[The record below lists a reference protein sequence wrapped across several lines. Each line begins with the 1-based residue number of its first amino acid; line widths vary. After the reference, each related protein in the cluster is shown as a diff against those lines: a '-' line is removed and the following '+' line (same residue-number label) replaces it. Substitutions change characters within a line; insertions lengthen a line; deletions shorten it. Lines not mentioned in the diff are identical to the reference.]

1 MKIRTAAALMV
12 SLGMA
17 SSAVAA
23 SFSYS
28 GPPVPIPEAAD
39 LSGANPGAQ
48 VGAPITVSGLT
59 QPVGKVVIS
68 IDGTACTD
76 APGATTV
83 GIDHTFVSDL
93 VLTLRAPDGTE
104 VVIGQ
109 WADGG
114 GNNLCQ
120 VVFDDA
126 EAAQLLTVPSVNAP
140 FTGRYRPFSPLSAFA
155 GRPANG
161 TWTLLAQDFFSE
173 DTGSIRAWSI
183 DITSAQASAPTPVPT
198 LSEWA
203 LIGLSSLMAA
213 IAVARVRRRQ
223 H

>member
-1 MKIRTAAALMV
+1 MF

-17 SSAVAA
+17 SSALAA

-28 GPPVPIPEAAD
+28 GPPVPIPEAGD

-48 VGAPITVSGLT
+48 VGAPITVSGST
-59 QPVGKVVIS
+59 GSVGKVVIS
-68 IDGTACTD
+68 IDGTACTTD
-76 APGATTV
+76 EGASTV
-83 GIDHTFVSDL
+83 GIDHSFVGDL

-104 VVIGQ
+104 VILTNLTG
-109 WADGG
+109 AG

-126 EAAQLLTVPSVNAP
+126 EAASLQGALSAAAP
-140 FTGRYRPFSPLSAFA
+140 FTGSYHPDSPLSAFV
-155 GRPANG
+155 GKPANG
-161 TWTLLAQDFFSE
+161 TWVLLAQDFYIIN
-173 DTGSIRAWSI
+173 TGSIRAWSI
-183 DITSAQASAPTPVPT
+183 DITPAQSGATATVPVPT

-213 IAVARVRRRQ
+213 IGIARVRRRQ
-223 H
+223 R

>member
-126 EAAQLLTVPSVNAP
+126 EAAATDRSVGQCAIHRPLPALFASFRFCGKAGQWDMDLAGARLL
-140 FTGRYRPFSPLSAFA
+140 
-155 GRPANG
+155 
-161 TWTLLAQDFFSE
+161 Q
-173 DTGSIRAWSI
+173 
-183 DITSAQASAPTPVPT
+183 
-198 LSEWA
+198 
-203 LIGLSSLMAA
+203 
-213 IAVARVRRRQ
+213 
-223 H
+223 